1 MRIKDCCSFNLGLF
15 SQYRSE
21 LMGIATLLIIICH
34 APIYGVQMPQWLS
47 IFLSNGGLGVD
58 IFLFLSGMGMYNSW
72 TSNKKKGNSLL
83 FWLFK
88 RYIRI
93 IIPSILIIIPIYFL
107 GVNQTHKSVI
117 ELLIELSGLGA
128 LFGKS
133 PLWFISCILLLYII
147 TPLFSIILYGKR
159 KMLWLILLTLTFFTI
174 AYMPPHNNIW
184 HFIINRWPSYLLG
197 FALAPNIKE
206 QKLGS
211 SWNFI
216 FIPLFFY
223 ILLYTSNH
231 VFSTHFSLFWL
242 QGISVMTVCVI
253 VINKYKYLNVFL
265 SFMGIIS
272 LESYIT
278 NEYVLRIFSRYS
290 WQIND
295 YNLNPGN
302 WTFYIVGSIIC
313 IAISYVVNK
322 YSKIIT
328 QIIY

>member
-1 MRIKDCCSFNLGLF
+1 
-15 SQYRSE
+15 
-21 LMGIATLLIIICH
+21 
-34 APIYGVQMPQWLS
+34 
-47 IFLSNGGLGVD
+47 
-58 IFLFLSGMGMYNSW
+58 
-72 TSNKKKGNSLL
+72 
-83 FWLFK
+83 
-88 RYIRI
+88 
-93 IIPSILIIIPIYFL
+93 
-107 GVNQTHKSVI
+107 
-117 ELLIELSGLGA
+117 
-128 LFGKS
+128 
-133 PLWFISCILLLYII
+133 
-147 TPLFSIILYGKR
+147 
-159 KMLWLILLTLTFFTI
+159 MLWLILLSLTFFTI

-278 NEYVLRIFSRYS
+278 NEYVLRFFLDIR
-290 WQIND
+290 
-295 YNLNPGN
+295 G
-302 WTFYIVGSIIC
+302 
-313 IAISYVVNK
+313 K
-322 YSKIIT
+322 
-328 QIIY
+328 

>member
-58 IFLFLSGMGMYNSW
+58 IFLF
-72 TSNKKKGNSLL
+72 LL

-159 KMLWLILLTLTFFTI
+159 KMLWLILLSLTFFTI

>member
-1 MRIKDCCSFNLGLF
+1 MRIKDCYSFNLGLF
-15 SQYRSE
+15 SKYRSE

-47 IFLSNGGLGVD
+47 ILLSNDGLGVD
-58 IFLFLSGMGMYNSW
+58 IFLFLSGMGIYNSW
-72 TSNKKKGNSLL
+72 TSNKKKRNNLL
-83 FWLFK
+83 FWLSK

-93 IIPSILIIIPIYFL
+93 IIPSILIIIPIYIWGL
-107 GVNQTHKSVI
+107 NQTHKSAI
-117 ELLIELSGLGA
+117 ALLIEVSGFGA

-147 TPLFSIILYGKR
+147 TPLLSIILYGKR
-159 KMLWLILLTLTFFTI
+159 KMLWFILLSLTFFTI

-197 FALAPNIKE
+197 FTLAPNIKE
-206 QKLGS
+206 HKLGS

-242 QGISVMTVCVI
+242 QGISIMTICVI
-253 VINKYKYLNVFL
+253 IVNKYKYLNVFL

-290 WQIND
+290 WQING
-295 YNLNPGN
+295 YNLNPNN

-328 QIIY
+328 QIIH

>member
-88 RYIRI
+88 
-93 IIPSILIIIPIYFL
+93 
-107 GVNQTHKSVI
+107 SVI

-159 KMLWLILLTLTFFTI
+159 KMLWLILLSLTFFTI

>member
-147 TPLFSIILYGKR
+147 TPLFSII
-159 KMLWLILLTLTFFTI
+159 
-174 AYMPPHNNIW
+174 IW
-184 HFIINRWPSYLLG
+184 KKKN
-197 FALAPNIKE
+197 
-206 QKLGS
+206 
-211 SWNFI
+211 
-216 FIPLFFY
+216 
-223 ILLYTSNH
+223 
-231 VFSTHFSLFWL
+231 
-242 QGISVMTVCVI
+242 VMA
-253 VINKYKYLNVFL
+253 
-265 SFMGIIS
+265 
-272 LESYIT
+272 YIT
-278 NEYVLRIFSRYS
+278 ITHIFYYCLYAS
-290 WQIND
+290 
-295 YNLNPGN
+295 
-302 WTFYIVGSIIC
+302 T
-313 IAISYVVNK
+313 
-322 YSKIIT
+322 
-328 QIIY
+328 

>member
-159 KMLWLILLTLTFFTI
+159 KMLWLILLSLTFFTI

-206 QKLGS
+206 
-211 SWNFI
+211 
-216 FIPLFFY
+216 P
-223 ILLYTSNH
+223 
-231 VFSTHFSLFWL
+231 
-242 QGISVMTVCVI
+242 
-253 VINKYKYLNVFL
+253 
-265 SFMGIIS
+265 
-272 LESYIT
+272 
-278 NEYVLRIFSRYS
+278 
-290 WQIND
+290 
-295 YNLNPGN
+295 
-302 WTFYIVGSIIC
+302 
-313 IAISYVVNK
+313 
-322 YSKIIT
+322 
-328 QIIY
+328 